1 MANEFKVKNGV
12 IAPALFNT
20 VNNDL
25 AISASGTGKLK
36 LNGLSWPA
44 ADGTTDYVLKTD
56 GSGNLSW
63 AQQTGGGGGAT
74 ASMVSQDFSGTGSQS
89 SFTLSSAPVN
99 VNYTLVQIDGVLQNR
114 GTAYSVSGT
123 TLTFTEIPAAGA
135 AIEVTTLISGALTGV
150 AAGGT
155 AGQVL
160 TKVNATDY
168 NTAWS
173 SDLSLGTITATGIS
187 VPNLINI
194 GDAPV
199 TVNNE
204 GSFNTNATIAAQY
217 GGTGK
222 TTLQAAFAN
231 LTGFGLIT
239 ASGGTTTLINTSPYY
254 QRVTGTLN
262 HTVTLPSTPTLAEG
276 WSFKIRNASTGTV
289 TIQTNSSA
297 QLGTLAPN
305 VTAFVTVVA
314 VINDFATSWAYETLG
329 GTAILSDTGVTPGSY
344 TSANITVDS
353 KGRITAAANG
363 SAGGGGTNIGKVLA
377 LASGL
382 AMQ

>member
-1 MANEFKVKNGV
+1 
-12 IAPALFNT
+12 
-20 VNNDL
+20 
-25 AISASGTGKLK
+25 
-36 LNGLSWPA
+36 
-44 ADGTTDYVLKTD
+44 
-56 GSGNLSW
+56 
-63 AQQTGGGGGAT
+63 
-74 ASMVSQDFSGTGSQS
+74 MVSQDFSGTGSQT
-89 SFTLSSAPVN
+89 SFTLSTTPVN
-99 VNYTLVQIDGVLQNR
+99 VNYTLVQVDGVLQNR
-114 GTAYSVSGT
+114 GSTGNGAYSVT
-123 TLTFTEIPAAGA
+123 NNILTFTEAPASGA

-173 SDLSLGTITATGIS
+173 SDLSLGTITASSIS
-187 VPNLINI
+187 VPNLINL

-204 GSFNTNATIAAQY
+204 GAFNTNATIAAQY

-231 LTGFGLIT
+231 LTGFDSIT
-239 ASGGTTTLINTSPYY
+239 ASGGTTVLTNTSPYY
-254 QRVTGTLN
+254 QRVAGILS
-262 HTVTLPSTPTLAEG
+262 HTVRLPSTPTLAEG
-276 WSFKIRNASTGTV
+276 WGFKIHNASTGTV
-289 TIQTNSSA
+289 IIQTNSSV

-305 VTAFVTVVA
+305 ATAFVTVVSTL
-314 VINDFATSWAYETLG
+314 NNFATSWAYETLG

-344 TSANITVDS
+344 TSANVTVDS
-353 KGRITAAANG
+353 KGRITAASNG
-363 SAGGGGTNIGKVLA
+363 TGGGGIAIGKVLA